1 MGRPIRN
8 CVKCGATLTYD
19 QIREAGPFPCP
30 ACNAQLQ
37 APRYYGR
44 LVVFGSILLATLAF
58 AALGFRGFHLLYAVL
73 AALVPVVFL
82 AMNLVK
88 YVIPPKIEIY
98 LPEDATLYL
107 REGPHP

>member
-1 MGRPIRN
+1 MGRPIRS

-30 ACNAQLQ
+30 TCHAQLQ
-37 APRYYGR
+37 AAGYYGH
-44 LVVFGSILLATLAF
+44 LVGLGSILLATLVF
-58 AALGFRGFHLLYAVL
+58 TALGFRGFHLLYAVL

-98 LPEDATLYL
+98 LPKDATLNL
-107 REGPHP
+107 RDGPRR